1 MRGLLIKDY
10 HLLTGRRNFFL
21 MVIALGIIFI
31 GVYEN
36 PAFPVGYMTILM
48 TIFSM
53 STISY
58 DEFENGMAFL
68 MTLPVGRKCYVRE
81 KYVFS
86 ILCAGITAVLSTIL
100 TIVIAAGRNAGIDY
114 KETVMIGICI
124 IGVAVLIVSVMI
136 PIEIKFGVERGRTAM
151 GIIAGVSCLLAFV
164 VSYFAEKLPTD
175 VTAVAEVF
183 TQAKQSILVIFCV
196 LFLIIVVICS
206 YLLSV
211 RFMEKKEF

>member
-136 PIEIKFGVERGRTAM
+136 PIEIKFE
-151 GIIAGVSCLLAFV
+151 
-164 VSYFAEKLPTD
+164 
-175 VTAVAEVF
+175 
-183 TQAKQSILVIFCV
+183 SID
-196 LFLIIVVICS
+196 LF
-206 YLLSV
+206 
-211 RFMEKKEF
+211 

>member
-100 TIVIAAGRNAGIDY
+100 TIVIAAGRSAGIDY
-114 KETVMIGICI
+114 KEMVMIGICI

-151 GIIAGVSCLLAFV
+151 GIIAGVSCLLAFA

-183 TQAKQSILVIFCV
+183 TQAKPSILAIFCV